1 MMQEEKTKSLPVS
14 KRMVYDSY
22 LKTVSKKGSAGIDRE
37 SIEMFNANMS
47 KNLYKIYNR
56 MASGSYFPPP
66 VRTVFI
72 PKKQG
77 GLRPLGIP
85 TVGDRIAQGVVKDYL
100 EPSVDAV
107 FHNSSFGYRPGRSA
121 HDALVQ
127 CQANCIQ
134 KAWVL
139 DVDIK
144 GFFDNISHSILL
156 GLLGQHTQEKWVLMY
171 VERWLKAGVEQ
182 EDGSITAR
190 TKGTPQGGVVS
201 PLLANIYLHHAFDKW
216 MDETHKQCPF
226 ERYAD
231 DIVIHC
237 SSKEEAEQMLEELKV
252 RMEEFELTLHPEK
265 TKIVYCKNY
274 QRPDRH
280 ENESFTF
287 LSYSF
292 QPRTVKSKFGNAKR
306 LLVFGAAICN
316 NAKTSIRTAIKE
328 VLRTQWSTLTL
339 EWFAEK
345 LNPKIRGWINYYARF
360 NRDEAHDVFYYL
372 NELIRKW
379 MKHKYKI
386 GSQKRLYNKYR
397 LLQSENPL
405 LFYHWEIGIKT

>member
-1 MMQEEKTKSLPVS
+1 MKKEMTKSLPVS
-14 KRMVYDSY
+14 KRMVYNSY
-22 LKTVSKKGSAGIDRE
+22 LKVVDKDGGAGMDKQ
-37 SIEMFNANMS
+37 SIEMFNENLTG
-47 KNLYKIYNR
+47 NLYKIWNR
-56 MASGSYFPPP
+56 MTSGSYFPPP

-85 TVGDRIAQGVVKDYL
+85 TVSDRIAQGVVKDYL

-127 CQANCIQ
+127 CQTNCIR

-144 GFFDNISHSILL
+144 GFFDNISHSIML

-182 EDGSITAR
+182 EDGSITTR

-216 MDETHKQCPF
+216 MDETHRQCPF

-252 RMEEFELTLHPEK
+252 RMEAFELTLHPEK

-274 QRPDRH
+274 RRLENH
-280 ENESFTF
+280 EEESFTF

-292 QPRTVKSKFGNAKR
+292 QPRRKRDNYGRGNKTYI
-306 LLVFGAAICN
+306 VFGAAISSK
-316 NAKTSIRTAIKE
+316 AKTGIREAIRAILIPRWTDQTIE
-328 VLRTQWSTLTL
+328 G
-339 EWFAEK
+339 FAK
-345 LNPKIRGWINYYARF
+345 ILNPKIRGWVNYYTRF
-360 NRDEAHDVFYYL
+360 YRQEMLRVFCYL
-372 NELIRKW
+372 NERIRKW
-379 MKHKYKI
+379 LKNKYK
-386 GSQKRLYNKYR
+386 LTNNKQTVAKYKAI
-397 LLQSENPL
+397 QVEQPA
-405 LFYHWEIGIKT
+405 LFYHWQLGIKA

>member
-1 MMQEEKTKSLPVS
+1 MKKEMTKSLPVS
-14 KRMVYDSY
+14 KRMVYNSY
-22 LKTVSKKGSAGIDRE
+22 LKVVDKDGGAGMDKQ
-37 SIEMFNANMS
+37 SIEMFNENLTG
-47 KNLYKIYNR
+47 NLYKIWNR
-56 MASGSYFPPP
+56 MTSGSYFPPP

-85 TVGDRIAQGVVKDYL
+85 TVSDRIAQGVVKDYL

-127 CQANCIQ
+127 CQTNCIR

-144 GFFDNISHSILL
+144 GFFDNISHSIML

-182 EDGSITAR
+182 EDGSITTR

-216 MDETHKQCPF
+216 MDETHRQCPF

-252 RMEEFELTLHPEK
+252 RMEAFELTLHPEK

-274 QRPDRH
+274 RRLENH
-280 ENESFTF
+280 EEESFTF

-292 QPRTVKSKFGNAKR
+292 QPRRKRDNYGRGNKTYI
-306 LLVFGAAICN
+306 VFGAAISSK
-316 NAKTSIRTAIKE
+316 AKTGIREAIRAILIPRWTDQTIE
-328 VLRTQWSTLTL
+328 G
-339 EWFAEK
+339 FAK
-345 LNPKIRGWINYYARF
+345 ILNPKIRGWVNYYTRF
-360 NRDEAHDVFYYL
+360 YRQEMLRVFCYL
-372 NELIRKW
+372 NERIRKW
-379 MKHKYKI
+379 LKNKYK
-386 GSQKRLYNKYR
+386 LTNNKQTVAKYKAI
-397 LLQSENPL
+397 QVEQPV
-405 LFYHWEIGIKT
+405 LFYHWQLGIKA

>member
-1 MMQEEKTKSLPVS
+1 MQEEKTKSLPVS

-22 LKTVSKKGSAGIDRE
+22 LKMVSKQGSAGIDRE
-37 SIEMFNANMS
+37 SIEMFKANMS

-121 HDALVQ
+121 HDALAQ

-144 GFFDNISHSILL
+144 GFFDNISHSIMLDLL
-156 GLLGQHTQEKWVLMY
+156 RQHTQEKWVLMY

-216 MDETHKQCPF
+216 MDETHQQCPF

-237 SSKEEAEQMLEELKV
+237 SSKEQAEKLLEALKV
-252 RMEEFELTLHPEK
+252 TMQDFELTLHPEK

-274 QRPDRH
+274 QRPDGY

-287 LSYSF
+287 LSYAF
-292 QPRTVKSKFGNAKR
+292 QPRVIDDKFGRSKSIV
-306 LLVFGAAICN
+306 VFAAAICN
-316 NAKTSIRTAIKE
+316 AAKKSIRTALKE
-328 VLRTQWSTLTL
+328 VFWTRRGAHTFESL
-339 EWFAEK
+339 AVK
-345 LNPKIRGWINYYARF
+345 LNPKIRGWINYYSKF
-360 NRDEAHDVFYYL
+360 GKEKVYGVFYYL
-372 NELIRKW
+372 NVLMREWIKD
-379 MKHKYKI
+379 
-386 GSQKRLYNKYR
+386 KYR
-397 LLQSENPL
+397 ITSKGKVYQKYNELHTVNPQ
-405 LFYHWEIGIKT
+405 LFYHWKLGIIA